1 MVDDDLLDGLVLLL
15 ILKIFVGAWLAM
27 LLLGMF
33 AGYMAM
39 PGLAIG
45 YWATLGVVAMVK
57 LVFLDLSDLN

>member
-15 ILKIFVGAWLAM
+15 ILKIFGGAWLAM

-57 LVFLDLSDLN
+57 LVFLDL